1 MDRRI
6 FLAAAGNGTVVGA
19 KVFTPKDKPVSAYTL
34 PAGYAG
40 KVCATSF
47 CNLHDLWLSEAT
59 V

>member
-1 MDRRI
+1 MARWW
-6 FLAAAGNGTVVGA
+6 A
-19 KVFTPKDKPVSAYTL
+19 FTPKDKPVSAYTL